1 MLIVFFTLT
10 CLFDDWMKYFMV
22 LNIRNVV
29 KNVMYSIVHST
40 GIISRTKGY
49 LFYYFSLTF

>member
-1 MLIVFFTLT
+1 
-10 CLFDDWMKYFMV
+10 MV